1 MPALLDVTGLRKRF
15 GAIVVADDVTFS
27 LESGHCLGMIGPNGA
42 GKSSVFNLIAGTIE
56 PDGGS
61 IRFEGRELRRLPAHL
76 RARRGI
82 VRAFQIPQP
91 FPHLTVYENVL
102 AAASFGAGRSGA
114 AAGAAALEVLAAMGL
129 TAKAEMLAGQLPLLD
144 RKRLE
149 LAKAVASCAKVLLLD
164 EIAVGLTELEVEEL
178 VALVGSLKTSHAIIW
193 IEHIPHALRAVAD
206 RIMVLHFGKNV
217 LEGAPAEVMASRLV
231 REIYMGFRADDIA

>member
-1 MPALLDVTGLRKRF
+1 MAALLEVTGLRKRF
-15 GAIVVADDVTFS
+15 GAIVVADDVTFT
-27 LESGHCLGMIGPNGA
+27 LDSGHCLGMIGPNGA
-42 GKSSVFNLIAGTIE
+42 GKSSVFNLIAGTI
-56 PDGGS
+56 PADGGA
-61 IRFEGRELRRLPAHL
+61 IRFEGRELSRVPAHL

-102 AAASFGAGRSGA
+102 AAASFGAGRSGTA
-114 AAGAAALEVLAAMGL
+114 AAAAALEVLSTMGL
-129 TAKAEMLAGQLPLLD
+129 TAKAGTPAGRLPLLD

-149 LAKAVASCAKVLLLD
+149 LAKAVASSAKVLLLD
-164 EIAVGLTELEVEEL
+164 EIAAGLTEPEVEEL

-206 RIMVLHFGKNV
+206 RIMLLHFGKNV
-217 LEGAPAEVMASRLV
+217 LEGPPAEVMTSRLV
-231 REIYMGFRADDIA
+231 REIYMGFRADDVA

>member
-1 MPALLDVTGLRKRF
+1 MAALLEVTGLRKRF
-15 GAIVVADDVTFS
+15 GAIVVADDVTFT
-27 LESGHCLGMIGPNGA
+27 LDSGHCLGMIGPNGA
-42 GKSSVFNLIAGTIE
+42 GKSSVFNLIAGTI
-56 PDGGS
+56 PADGGA
-61 IRFEGRELRRLPAHL
+61 ICFEGRELSRVPAHL

-102 AAASFGAGRSGA
+102 AAASFGAGRSGTA
-114 AAGAAALEVLAAMGL
+114 AAAAALEVLSTMGL
-129 TAKAEMLAGQLPLLD
+129 TAKAGTPAGRLPLLD

-149 LAKAVASCAKVLLLD
+149 LAKAVASSAKVLLLD
-164 EIAVGLTELEVEEL
+164 EIAAGLTEPEVEEL

-217 LEGAPAEVMASRLV
+217 LEGPPAEVMTSRLV
-231 REIYMGFRADDIA
+231 REIYMGFRADDVA

>member
-1 MPALLDVTGLRKRF
+1 MAALLEVTGLRKRF
-15 GAIVVADDVTFS
+15 GAIVVADDVTFT
-27 LESGHCLGMIGPNGA
+27 LDSGHCLGMIGPNGA
-42 GKSSVFNLIAGTIE
+42 GKSSVFNLIAGTI
-56 PDGGS
+56 PADGGA
-61 IRFEGRELRRLPAHL
+61 ICFEGRELSRVPAHL

-102 AAASFGAGRSGA
+102 AAASFGAGRSGTA
-114 AAGAAALEVLAAMGL
+114 AAAAALEVLSTMGL
-129 TAKAEMLAGQLPLLD
+129 TAKAGTPAGRLPLLD

-149 LAKAVASCAKVLLLD
+149 LAKAVASSAKVLLLD
-164 EIAVGLTELEVEEL
+164 EIAAGLTEPEVEEL

-217 LEGAPAEVMASRLV
+217 LEGPPADVMTSRLV
-231 REIYMGFRADDIA
+231 REIYMGFRADDVA

>member
-1 MPALLDVTGLRKRF
+1 MAALLEVVGLRKRF
-15 GAIVVADDVTFS
+15 GAIVVADDVTFT
-27 LESGHCLGMIGPNGA
+27 LDSGHCLGMIGPNGA
-42 GKSSVFNLIAGTIE
+42 GKSSVFNLIAGTI
-56 PDGGS
+56 PADGGA
-61 IRFEGRELRRLPAHL
+61 IRFAGRELSRVPAHL

-102 AAASFGAGRSGA
+102 AAASFGAGRSGTPA
-114 AAGAAALEVLAAMGL
+114 AAAALEVLSTMGL
-129 TAKAEMLAGQLPLLD
+129 TAKAGTPAGRLPLLD

-149 LAKAVASCAKVLLLD
+149 LAKAVASSAKVLLLD
-164 EIAVGLTELEVEEL
+164 EIAAGLTEPEVEEL

-206 RIMVLHFGKNV
+206 RIMLLHFGKNV
-217 LEGAPAEVMASRLV
+217 LEGPPAEVMTSRLV
-231 REIYMGFRADDIA
+231 REIYMGFRADDVA

>member
-1 MPALLDVTGLRKRF
+1 MSALLEVVGLQKRF

-27 LESGHCLGMIGPNGA
+27 LESGHCLWMIGPNGA
-42 GKSSVFNLIAGTIE
+42 GKSSVFNLIAGTIA
-56 PDGGS
+56 PDGGT
-61 IRFEGRELRRLPAHL
+61 IRFDGRDLGGVASHL

-102 AAASFGAGRSGA
+102 AAASFGAGRSGSQA
-114 AAGAAALEVLAAMGL
+114 QTAALDVLATMGL
-129 TAKAEMLAGQLPLLD
+129 VAKAEVLAGQLPLLD

-149 LAKAVASCAKVLLLD
+149 LGKAVASRAKLLLLD
-164 EIAVGLTELEVEEL
+164 EIAAGLTEPEVEDL
-178 VALVGSLKTSHAIIW
+178 VALIATLKTSHAIIW

-206 RIMVLHFGKNV
+206 RILVLHFGRNV
-217 LEGAPAEVMASRLV
+217 LEGPPADVMTSLLV
-231 REIYMGFRADDIA
+231 REIYMGFRADDVA

>member
-61 IRFEGRELRRLPAHL
+61 IRFEGRELRQLPAHL

-91 FPHLTVYENVL
+91 FPHLTVYENAL

-114 AAGAAALEVLAAMGL
+114 AAGATALEVLATMGL

-164 EIAVGLTELEVEEL
+164 EIAAGLTEPEVEEL
-178 VALVGSLKTSHAIIW
+178 VALVRRLKTSHAIIW

-231 REIYMGFRADDIA
+231 REIYMGFRADDVA